1 MGNLIKTGK
10 EITKND
16 IKQALK
22 LDKMVYKE
30 EYYLTEEM
38 CYSYYNANNEI
49 YIMIINDLTDEIIGY
64 MNYVPIND
72 EFYEKIRTGLYIDT
86 ILKAKDILK
95 YEKNN
100 EYNIYLSSIVINP
113 SYQNMG
119 YSKLLLNALKEKIE
133 KLYKQQIYYKRIIAD
148 VVSNEGKHIC
158 DQLKIKFVKNTNHFS
173 KIYETNLTTAKLSTL
188 QFIQNL
194 EKYTN
199 N

>member
-173 KIYETNLTTAKLSTL
+173 KIYETNSTTAKLSTL